1 MEGFSLLCLPPTG
14 AGEGAEQ
21 RPLVPGLCPALA
33 LGKVIQLEKQ
43 EGEAD
48 RRGSGLCGSFLLHRW
63 AVGVRYSLDLQG
75 S

>member
-48 RRGSGLCGSFLLHRW
+48 RRGSGLWLLLAPQMGCGGEIQ
-63 AVGVRYSLDLQG
+63 A
-75 S
+75 